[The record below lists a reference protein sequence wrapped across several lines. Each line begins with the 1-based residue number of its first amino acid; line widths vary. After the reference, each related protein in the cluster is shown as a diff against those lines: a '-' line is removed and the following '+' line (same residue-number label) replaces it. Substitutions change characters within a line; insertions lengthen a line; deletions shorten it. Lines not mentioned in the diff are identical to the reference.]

1 MKKVLVA
8 MSGGVDSSV
17 SAYLLK
23 KQGYEVIG
31 VTMCFGIRDI
41 GNEKPRCCDVR
52 AVEDAKKVC
61 DKLKINH
68 HVMDFSNQLQE
79 DVIGNFISEYLQ
91 GRTPNPCVE
100 CNRHIKFDT
109 LLKKALGMGF
119 DYLATGHYAAV
130 EKDGQDRFVLKKPL
144 DRAKDQTYFLYTI
157 RYEFL
162 KNIIFPLSK
171 YTKEE
176 VRQIAHDA
184 GLPVADKLQSQDI
197 CFVPGKN
204 YREFIKENIGK
215 MEPGPILDLNGNVLG
230 EHKGVFLYTI
240 GQREGLG
247 ISFRVPLY
255 VLDIDPGK
263 NQIVVGEK
271 KDLAAKELIAGG
283 MNLLST
289 DLSGDIFGKIRYTHK
304 EALCRLDRLNDGFK
318 ISFEQSQ
325 SAIAPGQ
332 SVVLYKGDI
341 VLGGGII
348 KEVLR

>member
-1 MKKVLVA
+1 

-31 VTMCFGIRDI
+31 VTMCFGIQGIDDER
-41 GNEKPRCCDVR
+41 PRCCDTR

-61 DKLKINH
+61 DKLEISH
-68 HVMDFSNQLQE
+68 YVMDFSNQLQK
-79 DVIGNFISEYLQ
+79 DVIENFISEYLK

-100 CNRHIKFDT
+100 CNRHIKFDA

-130 EKDGQDRFVLKKPL
+130 EKNGQERYFLKKPL
-144 DRAKDQTYFLYTI
+144 DKVKDQTYFLYTI
-157 RYEFL
+157 QYEFL

-176 VRQIAHDA
+176 VRQIAREA
-184 GLPVADKLQSQDI
+184 GLSVADKLQSQDI
-197 CFVPGKN
+197 CFVPGRN
-204 YREFIKENIGK
+204 YGKFIKENIGTLK
-215 MEPGPILDLNGNVLG
+215 PGPILDLDGNVLG

-247 ISFRVPLY
+247 ISFRAPLY
-255 VLDIDPGK
+255 VLAIDPEK

-271 KDLAAKELIAGG
+271 KDLLSKELIAEDI
-283 MNLLST
+283 NLLNA

-304 EALCRLDRLNDGFK
+304 EALCRLKKLNGELK
-318 ISFEQSQ
+318 ISFEHPQ
-325 SAIAPGQ
+325 SAVTPGQ
-332 SVVLYKGDI
+332 SVVLYKGDV